1 MARKITA
8 IPGLLAEA
16 PSASPTAEAPARAS
30 STRTTRREPEPA
42 AEATVRSTLDL
53 PTSRHAEL
61 LRAAVDAG
69 VEVGWS
75 VRPQHVLRAMFDEL
89 VDDPEAMARVRERIR
104 RQGRP
109 TRRRPT

>member
-16 PSASPTAEAPARAS
+16 PNPSPAQEAPAARAS
-30 STRTTRREPEPA
+30 STRTTRREP
-42 AEATVRSTLDL
+42 EATVRSTLDL

-89 VDDPEAMARVRERIR
+89 IDDPEAMDRVRERIR

-109 TRRRPT
+109 TRRRPS